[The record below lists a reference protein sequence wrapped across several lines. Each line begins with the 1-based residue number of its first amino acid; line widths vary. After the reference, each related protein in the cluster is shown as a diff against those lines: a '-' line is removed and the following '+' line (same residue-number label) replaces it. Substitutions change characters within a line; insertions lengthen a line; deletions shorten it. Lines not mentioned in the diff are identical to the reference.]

1 MRTVLFVCTGN
12 TCRSP
17 MAEAIARH
25 AVESGLVNGVKA
37 DDMLFVSAG
46 LAASEGAPASPE
58 VAEVLAQRGIHG
70 FDSRSLGLSREMVEK
85 ADLVLVMTRGHLA
98 GVQSMVAGDPE
109 QLSHV
114 QLLDPQG
121 DVRDPIGGGL
131 DVYEATASQMEAV
144 IPARLKEFLG

>member
-25 AVESGLVNGVKA
+25 AVESGLVDGVDA
-37 DDMLFVSAG
+37 DDTLFVSAG
-46 LAASEGAPASPE
+46 LAAFDGAPASPE
-58 VAEVLAQRGIHG
+58 VTEVLAQRGIHG
-70 FDSRSLGLSREMVEK
+70 FDSRSLGLTREMVEK

-98 GVQSMVAGDPE
+98 GIESMVGGDLE
-109 QLSHV
+109 QVPQV
-114 QLLDPQG
+114 QLLDPRG

-131 DVYEATASQMEAV
+131 NVYDATASQMESV